1 MARRKNMPNRA
12 VHPRA
17 RSIFKARTKK
27 PNFVLSVAATTI
39 RLSFIIALC
48 VGLALLGAVI
58 GIAKAFVDTAPTL
71 DLAALDAQDKTSF
84 IYDSEGNLITDYK
97 GTEDRIMVSID
108 EIPEMLQNA
117 FIAVEDARFYEHNGV
132 DVKRIAGALV
142 ANFTSGSTQ
151 GGSTITQQLIK
162 QTVLSSEQSY
172 KRKLQEAYLAMELET
187 RYTKKQILESYLNTI
202 FLGGSYYGVRVAA
215 YGYFGKELD
224 QLTLR
229 ECAMLAGL
237 TRSPNYY
244 NPRSNFYTRNTEGSN
259 TPDITNN
266 RTDYVLRQMRE
277 NGLITAQQYNAA
289 LDRSTAS
296 VLEKSPASTDMYA
309 YPHYVEYAISDVV
322 DTFLDLNGL
331 EDTSANRYAMENKLR
346 TGGYSVYL
354 CLDTEIQEIVEDTLA
369 NWSDYPRLRDPS
381 DKVYQSRNADGT
393 YTEIEQ
399 PQAAA
404 CVFDYRTGELKAI
417 VGGRYKPTT
426 RKTLNRASG
435 MTMPVGSSI
444 KPLTVYAPAID
455 LGASPASIAYNMPVP
470 ISGWKDSSGKDS
482 WPKNYGGGGYKGPQS
497 FRSALRN
504 SYNTAAAQILMTYVG
519 VSRSVEYLH
528 LMGIPDKNINADPF
542 GLALGSSGIT
552 PVQMA
557 VAFGTIANKG
567 VYQQP
572 LSFSRI
578 VDSNGNVVVDMHQQ
592 QDRHQVFKPSTAYLV
607 VDMLK
612 EAVQSGTGTKAKI
625 SSQVVAGKTGT
636 NSDSKGVF
644 FAGMT
649 GWYSASVWIGHDNY
663 KALSSKATG
672 GNAAAPLWQ
681 SFMEKIHKAKNLDS
695 REIIDGTPSDYN
707 LVRVT
712 TCGVSGQLATDACY
726 NDVNG
731 YKTITDYW
739 SADSVPTAYCSMHKS
754 VSICTESGL
763 LATDYCPSY
772 SVESRGIVLIPRG
785 HPLYD
790 YIDTY
795 GDTIRKYL
803 GEFATLKSTND
814 IANHICQIHDAYTA
828 TQQPSELESIV
839 SDASSLV
846 YTAYQLVGSSPDLT
860 NDTRRQINTAIS
872 AVQTLL
878 SLSPIDYTSLE
889 GAVSNL
895 RSQLQAAGLM

>member
-1 MARRKNMPNRA
+1 MPNRA

-39 RLSFIIALC
+39 RLSFVLALC
-48 VGLALLGAVI
+48 VALALLGAVV

-84 IYDSEGNLITDYK
+84 IYDSQGNLITDYK

-132 DVKRIAGALV
+132 DVKRIVGALV

-215 YGYFGKELD
+215 YGYFGKSLD

-244 NPRSNFYTRNTEGSN
+244 NPRSNFYTRNTKGSS

-369 NWSDYPRLRDPS
+369 NWSSYPRLRDPS
-381 DKVYQSRNADGT
+381 DKVYQSRNSDGT

-542 GLALGSSGIT
+542 GLALGSSGLT

-578 VDSNGNVVVDMHQQ
+578 VDNNGNVVVDMHQQ

-649 GWYSASVWIGHDNY
+649 GWYSGSVWIGHDNY

-754 VSICTESGL
+754 VSVCTESGL

-772 SVESRGIVLIPRG
+772 SVETRGIVLIPRG

-790 YIDTY
+790 YIDAY

-828 TQQPSELESIV
+828 AQQPSDLQNIV
-839 SDASSLV
+839 SDASNLV
-846 YTAYQLVGSSPDLT
+846 YTAYQLVGSAPDLS

>member
-1 MARRKNMPNRA
+1 MPNRA

-27 PNFVLSVAATTI
+27 PNFVLSVATTTI
-39 RLSFIIALC
+39 RLSFVLALC
-48 VGLALLGAVI
+48 VALALLGAVV

-84 IYDSEGNLITDYK
+84 IYDSQGNLITDYK

-132 DVKRIAGALV
+132 DVKRIVGALV

-215 YGYFGKELD
+215 YGYFGKSLD

-244 NPRSNFYTRNTEGSN
+244 NPRSNFYTRNTEGSS

-369 NWSDYPRLRDPS
+369 NWSSYPRLRDPS
-381 DKVYQSRNADGT
+381 DKVYQSRNSDGT

-542 GLALGSSGIT
+542 GLALGSSGLT

-649 GWYSASVWIGHDNY
+649 GWYSGSVWIGHDNY

-754 VSICTESGL
+754 VSVCTESGL

-772 SVESRGIVLIPRG
+772 SVETRGIVLIPRG

-790 YIDTY
+790 YIDAY

-828 TQQPSELESIV
+828 AQQPSDLQNIV
-839 SDASSLV
+839 SDASNLV
-846 YTAYQLVGSSPDLT
+846 YTAYQLVGSAPDLS

>member
-1 MARRKNMPNRA
+1 MPNRA

-39 RLSFIIALC
+39 RLSFVLALC
-48 VGLALLGAVI
+48 VALALLGAVV

-84 IYDSEGNLITDYK
+84 IYDSQGNLITDYK

-132 DVKRIAGALV
+132 DVKRIVGALV

-215 YGYFGKELD
+215 YGYFGKSLD

-244 NPRSNFYTRNTEGSN
+244 NPRSNFYTRNTEGSS

-369 NWSDYPRLRDPS
+369 NWSSYPRLRDPS
-381 DKVYQSRNADGT
+381 DKVYQSRNSDGT

-455 LGASPASIAYNMPVP
+455 LGASPASIAYNMPIP

-542 GLALGSSGIT
+542 GLALGSSGLT

-649 GWYSASVWIGHDNY
+649 GWYSGSVWIGHDNY

-681 SFMEKIHKAKNLDS
+681 SFMEKIHKAKNLDP

-754 VSICTESGL
+754 VSVCTESGL

-772 SVESRGIVLIPRG
+772 SVETRGIVLIPRG

-790 YIDTY
+790 YIDAY

-828 TQQPSELESIV
+828 AQQPSDLQNIV
-839 SDASSLV
+839 SDASNLV
-846 YTAYQLVGSSPDLT
+846 YTAYQLVGSAPDLS

>member
-1 MARRKNMPNRA
+1 MPNRA

-39 RLSFIIALC
+39 RLSFVLALC
-48 VGLALLGAVI
+48 VALALLGAVV

-84 IYDSEGNLITDYK
+84 IYDSQGNLITDYK

-132 DVKRIAGALV
+132 DVKRIVGALV

-215 YGYFGKELD
+215 YGYFGKSLD

-244 NPRSNFYTRNTEGSN
+244 NPRSNFYTRNTEGSS

-369 NWSDYPRLRDPS
+369 NWSNYPRLRDPS
-381 DKVYQSRNADGT
+381 DKVYQSRNSDGT

-542 GLALGSSGIT
+542 GLALGSSGLT

-649 GWYSASVWIGHDNY
+649 GWYSGSVWIGHDNY

-681 SFMEKIHKAKNLDS
+681 SFMEKIHKAKKLDS

-754 VSICTESGL
+754 VSVCTESGL

-772 SVESRGIVLIPRG
+772 SVETRGIVLIPRG

-790 YIDTY
+790 SIDTY

-828 TQQPSELESIV
+828 TQQPSDLQNIV
-839 SDASSLV
+839 SDASNLV
-846 YTAYQLVGSSPDLT
+846 YTAYQLVGSAPDLS

>member
-1 MARRKNMPNRA
+1 MPNRA

-39 RLSFIIALC
+39 RLSFVLALC
-48 VGLALLGAVI
+48 VALALLGAVV

-84 IYDSEGNLITDYK
+84 IYDSQGNLITDYK

-132 DVKRIAGALV
+132 DVKRIVGALV

-215 YGYFGKELD
+215 YGYFGKSLD

-244 NPRSNFYTRNTEGSN
+244 NPRSNFYTRNTEGSS

-369 NWSDYPRLRDPS
+369 NWSNYPRLRDPS
-381 DKVYQSRNADGT
+381 DKVYQSRNSDGT

-542 GLALGSSGIT
+542 GLALGSSGLT

-649 GWYSASVWIGHDNY
+649 GWYSGSVWIGHDNY

-754 VSICTESGL
+754 VSVCTESGL

-772 SVESRGIVLIPRG
+772 SVETRGIVLIPRG

-790 YIDTY
+790 YIDAY

-828 TQQPSELESIV
+828 TQQPSDLQNIV
-839 SDASSLV
+839 SDASNLV
-846 YTAYQLVGSSPDLT
+846 YTAYQLVGSAPDLS

>member
-1 MARRKNMPNRA
+1 MPNRA

-84 IYDSEGNLITDYK
+84 IYDSQGNLITDYK

-132 DVKRIAGALV
+132 DVKRIVGALV

-215 YGYFGKELD
+215 YGYFGKSLD

-244 NPRSNFYTRNTEGSN
+244 NPRSNFYTRNTEGSS

-381 DKVYQSRNADGT
+381 DKVYQSRNSDGT

-542 GLALGSSGIT
+542 GLALGSSGLT

-578 VDSNGNVVVDMHQQ
+578 VDNNGNVVVDMHQQ

-649 GWYSASVWIGHDNY
+649 GWYSGSVWIGHDNY

-754 VSICTESGL
+754 VSVCTESGL

-772 SVESRGIVLIPRG
+772 SVETRGIVLIPRG

-790 YIDTY
+790 SIDAY

-828 TQQPSELESIV
+828 AQQPSDLQNIV
-839 SDASSLV
+839 SDASNLV
-846 YTAYQLVGSSPDLT
+846 YTAYQLVGSAPDLS
-860 NDTRRQINTAIS
+860 NDTRRQINTSIS